1 MTNTISNG
9 SKPTTFEQAEELG
22 AYSLAVLWADRMS
35 WPIPGRSTATDELA
49 ELACM
54 SALAH
59 WLDRWQAIPIHRAIL
74 AGAEPEAAAAAFGGS
89 VAQAFECWHDWAA
102 EQRNSVICGRP
113 GVTAEDYATVATAF
127 VAAGATTPGEKPERD

>member
-9 SKPTTFEQAEELG
+9 SKPTTFEQAEELA
-22 AYSLAVLWADRMS
+22 AYSLAVLWAEQNVLADTRPFDRDRRIGRARVHVS
-35 WPIPGRSTATDELA
+35 PGSLARSVAGDPD
-49 ELACM
+49 
-54 SALAH
+54 SSS
-59 WLDRWQAIPIHRAIL
+59 DS